1 MAEDLTAK
9 LQGIKDKAQQA
20 DRERAAA
27 EARLAEAQKRLKE
40 IDEQIKVHG
49 VKPEEAEAHVAAL
62 EVQLAKDIATIN
74 ETLDTEL
81 AAYRAL
87 VALGA

>member
-62 EVQLAKDIATIN
+62 EVQLDRKSTRLN
-74 ETLDTEL
+74 SSHRL
-81 AAYRAL
+81 
-87 VALGA
+87 